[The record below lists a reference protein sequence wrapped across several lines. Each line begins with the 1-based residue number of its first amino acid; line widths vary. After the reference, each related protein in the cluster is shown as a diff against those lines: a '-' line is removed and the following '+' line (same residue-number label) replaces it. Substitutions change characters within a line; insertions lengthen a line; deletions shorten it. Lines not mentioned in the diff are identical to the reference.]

1 MSDYDSP
8 WKEALDLYFES
19 FVAWALPTVH
29 GEIDWSLGYE
39 MLDKE
44 LQQAMPEAE
53 VGRRYVDALAKV
65 RLRSG
70 KEEWL
75 LVHVEVQTQD
85 SAEFARRMFVYH
97 CRLRERYDRDVL
109 SVAILADDQ
118 PNWRPSEYDYD
129 CLNLCRLTFR
139 FPIVKLLDSADAEP
153 AIGPGANPF
162 QTIVKAHLETLAT
175 RKSFDDRRV
184 RKTELVKRLF
194 LSGLDAEAV
203 RKLFRLIDWLMDLP
217 RQQDRTFWS
226 DLKTFREERKVP
238 FKTTFERYEREEA
251 VAEGLAKGRAQA
263 LAQTITK
270 QLDRRFGVDA
280 VETIGDVN
288 RLAEFEALDRIL
300 DAVLAGE
307 TLESI
312 RARIREESSK

>member
-1 MSDYDSP
+1 MASGKPRMSDFDSP

-29 GEIDWSLGYE
+29 GEVDWSLGYE

-53 VGRRYVDALAKV
+53 IGRKYVDALAKV

-70 KEEWL
+70 REEWL

-97 CRLRERYDRDVL
+97 CRLRERYDKDVL

-118 PNWRPSEYDYD
+118 PNWKPCEYVYD

-139 FPIVKLLDSADAEP
+139 FPIVKLPRLCEAEP

-162 QTIVKAHLETLAT
+162 PIIVWAYLATLAT
-175 RKSFDDRRV
+175 RKSFDDRRYSQDGIGEASV
-184 RKTELVKRLF
+184 PEWPGRGSSAKAVQVDRLDDGFARSAGCDVLARLQDHSGGNDNMPIQNDARTCSNARKVSWQGWRNGIARRHQWHWLGQMESHLRYVASVPSSAQQSTTKRLH
-194 LSGLDAEAV
+194 
-203 RKLFRLIDWLMDLP
+203 
-217 RQQDRTFWS
+217 
-226 DLKTFREERKVP
+226 
-238 FKTTFERYEREEA
+238 
-251 VAEGLAKGRAQA
+251 
-263 LAQTITK
+263 
-270 QLDRRFGVDA
+270 
-280 VETIGDVN
+280 
-288 RLAEFEALDRIL
+288 
-300 DAVLAGE
+300 
-307 TLESI
+307 
-312 RARIREESSK
+312 